1 MMILSPFASGQER
14 KDMTNSRSIYK
25 VLHLVEQNLY
35 LQSFYLFI
43 YLSVSIDFKMEH
55 MSVQIQEP
63 GVVTITGESPLD
75 DTRRSRFRKQ
85 IRIPKDSK
93 TDEIQA
99 NLYGDVLHV
108 VVPRKTPALPATK
121 SCTKTS
127 TITASMPSNYLFGL
141 IKSAI
146 SRLEM
151 NTMLAL
157 PVAGVLAM
165 VVAFVGYAYKYCHCG
180 DAES

>member
-1 MMILSPFASGQER
+1 MEAKVEEALNLSYDDFEPFCKWTREEGHVKLEVHVQ
-14 KDMTNSRSIYK
+14 
-25 VLHLVEQNLY
+25 
-35 LQSFYLFI
+35 
-43 YLSVSIDFKMEH
+43 DFKMEH

-63 GVVTITGESPLD
+63 GVVTITGERPLD

-99 NLYGDVLHV
+99 NLYGDILHV
-108 VVPRKTPALPATK
+108 VVPRKIPALPATK

-141 IKSAI
+141 IQSAI

-165 VVAFVGYAYKYCHCG
+165 VVAFVGYAYKYCYCG